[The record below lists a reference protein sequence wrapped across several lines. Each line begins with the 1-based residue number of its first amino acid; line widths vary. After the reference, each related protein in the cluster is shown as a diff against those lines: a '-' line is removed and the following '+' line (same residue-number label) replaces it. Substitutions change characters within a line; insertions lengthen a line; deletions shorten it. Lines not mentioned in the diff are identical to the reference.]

1 MQKAKP
7 DLIFLLLIFF
17 YNSGK
22 SDSTTGLW
30 VQHGPTSNKKKETKQ
45 EKV

>member
-1 MQKAKP
+1 MQKVNP
-7 DLIFLLLIFF
+7 DLIFLLLIF